1 MRSALLALALLV
13 APAVGGCLDAVA
25 GDKCA
30 NADCQCSDCDKGC
43 RCSKPVEQAPGVEA
57 FNPSRSPVFDGKRA
71 TTDLPVALHK
81 KNTGGM
87 GRRGPGTGA
96 GLCVYTSAWH
106 AAMWQNLPEIYGF
119 RDWMQNKEGG
129 SWPEKF
135 DRTLQQYCAEKGV
148 KVPDYV
154 QHTGGDEDFLDAA
167 LKTGRMPC
175 VTYAGRDDFYSG
187 PIAHMVNLVYMDDSR
202 ACILDNNRPGVFLWM
217 TRKEFLQRWR
227 DQGGGWAYVFLAP
240 PPPVY
245 KEGAAPPQSLP
256 FAWESEPVG
265 QCPGGNCNQPTLR
278 RLPALRPVP
287 RPDFAGGPWVTVG
300 PDAATGYDYG
310 ANLAKKLG
318 QPLVT
323 YVGYRGPM
331 WAGAVTAYVDALEG
345 FPGPCVV
352 VSKWYGESHRGSLLK
367 GTLAQ
372 TVAYLDETSK
382 PVEQKPAA
390 VADDEAADSIPNYGI
405 ERKRVS
411 QERRY
416 AVNGR
421 EVTRFNAFGAF
432 GADSVAD
439 DSTKYSLAV
448 VGDAAYR
455 QKIKSEVGSHFE
467 LGGKVLVQY
476 YDPSDWAVSQ
486 FALKPGLTLREPDAP
501 KVDRSGKELGSSLDL
516 KDILDILFPKP
527 KPPVDPT
534 PVPTPGP
541 TPGPTPADPKQSPL
555 LIILALILFFL
566 ATRNQAPN
574 CKTKE

>member
-1 MRSALLALALLV
+1 
-13 APAVGGCLDAVA
+13 
-25 GDKCA
+25 
-30 NADCQCSDCDKGC
+30 
-43 RCSKPVEQAPGVEA
+43 
-57 FNPSRSPVFDGKRA
+57 
-71 TTDLPVALHK
+71 
-81 KNTGGM
+81 
-87 GRRGPGTGA
+87 
-96 GLCVYTSAWH
+96 
-106 AAMWQNLPEIYGF
+106 
-119 RDWMQNKEGG
+119 
-129 SWPEKF
+129 
-135 DRTLQQYCAEKGV
+135 
-148 KVPDYV
+148 
-154 QHTGGDEDFLDAA
+154 
-167 LKTGRMPC
+167 

-516 KDILDILFPKP
+516 KDILETEAPGGPDAGSDPRADSGTDPRRPEAVAPPDYPRPDPVLPGDP
-527 KPPVDPT
+527 EPSPELQDEGVTPVDDSILPLLKPLLDSPNGPWYVVLAAGVLLLLRKQWPAVAALLPRAWDLLKRLVPSLPKAPVTPPT
-534 PVPTPGP
+534 PSDLR
-541 TPGPTPADPKQSPL
+541 AQALSL
-555 LIILALILFFL
+555 LLALLSQSTDVDLDTGRVL
-566 ATRNQAPN
+566 ALVKAELDKWGGP
-574 CKTKE
+574 KTPTEVK